1 MAFGEKLFKLRKER
15 GLSQEALEEK
25 VNTTCQ
31 AISKQENNQGFP
43 ETEKLMILNNI
54 FEVSIDYLLIHN
66 QQMGVM

>member
-25 VNTTCQ
+25 VNTTFQ
-31 AISKQENNQGFP
+31 AISKYENNQGFP

>member
-31 AISKQENNQGFP
+31 AISK
-43 ETEKLMILNNI
+43 
-54 FEVSIDYLLIHN
+54 
-66 QQMGVM
+66 